1 MDLSTLPPWLQA
13 LLQRESGGNWGIVN
27 SGGYSGGFQFGE
39 GAARDSGTY
48 SGDANLT
55 DNRFGGTF
63 RGPNGETLS
72 FDQWLASPEAQLATM
87 NGWTQHL
94 DQQIRGQGLDR
105 YVGQTIGGVPV
116 TMEGLYTGAHL
127 GGIGGLSSW
136 LRGTGN
142 PADGN
147 GTRVGDYVAMGS
159 GAGTRPGGMG
169 QRDEITQQLASL
181 APAAGGQSMAG
192 GGLLG
197 VQPPALRQSWL
208 GGLLGVEPSADQ
220 GILGSFLNPQGSADR
235 LGLLGLAANL
245 LQASGPSTDP
255 SHGSFGS
262 ALGAGLQGYVA
273 GSETGAKRDERDR
286 RKAAIDAML
295 SGAGGNPQIAAL
307 AAAFPE
313 QYGAA
318 MLQQAFQ
325 GPGKPIV
332 TDGGLVLSPDGTSM
346 IADYRQGDAP
356 PAPPALIQ
364 SLQMAGIDPQS
375 EQGRQIIMANLG
387 GSGGSPPSSVQEY
400 EYARQQGFQG
410 SFQDW
415 QAQGRSQG
423 AAPPAS
429 IQEYQLT
436 QQQGFTGT
444 FADWQAQQA
453 EPPDTFKDE
462 ASLRGEFTKASAPY
476 VAIRDAYNRLTAAAG
491 DGTGASDIAMVYS
504 FMKMLDP
511 TSVVREGEYAT
522 AEQAGGI
529 PASVLNVYNRL
540 VNGERLPQS
549 LRDQFLSQGAA
560 QYQAAESSQTA
571 LVQQYQG
578 LAQHYNFDP
587 AGIALDMSAGTHVR
601 QPPAAG
607 GTMPVSAPGAPALNL
622 TGLDDAAADRAYE
635 SMPSGTVYI
644 GPDGNQYRKP

>member
-105 YVGQTIGGVPV
+105 YVGQTVGGVPV

-127 GGIGGLSSW
+127 GGVGGLSSW

-181 APAAGGQSMAG
+181 APAAGGQSMVG

-295 SGAGGNPQIAAL
+295 SGAGGDPQIAAL

-325 GPGKPIV
+325 GPPDPINAG
-332 TDGGLVLSPDGTSM
+332 GGLFLDPQTM
-346 IADYRQGDAP
+346 QPIADYRTP
-356 PAPPALIQ
+356 PAPIAAGNGLFLDPVTMQPVADYRPPAEAPKPMEINGQLV
-364 SLQMAGIDPQS
+364 D
-375 EQGRQIIMANLG
+375 
-387 GSGGSPPSSVQEY
+387 PSSGQVIGDYRTPEGPPKPLEINGQLVDPVTY
-400 EYARQQGFQG
+400 QPIADFR
-410 SFQDW
+410 DP
-415 QAQGRSQG
+415 AQ
-423 AAPPAS
+423 
-429 IQEYQLT
+429 
-436 QQQGFTGT
+436 
-444 FADWQAQQA
+444 
-453 EPPDTFKDE
+453 PPDTFKDE

-476 VAIRDAYNRLTAAAG
+476 VAIRDAYNRLQAASSG
-491 DGTGASDIAMVYS
+491 GSGASDIAMVYS
-504 FMKMLDP
+504 YMKMLDP

-522 AEQAGGI
+522 AENAGGI
-529 PASVLNVYNRL
+529 PATVMNAYNRL
-540 VNGERLPQS
+540 VNGERLPDS
-549 LRDQFLSQGAA
+549 LRQQFLAEGASQYRAA
-560 QYQAAESSQTA
+560 ETSQAALLKQYQD
-571 LVQQYQG
+571 
-578 LAQHYNFDP
+578 LATHYHFDP
-587 AGIALDMSAGTHVR
+587 AGIALDMTAGTQAH
-601 QPPAAG
+601 PPAAMG
-607 GTMPVSAPGAPALNL
+607 GTVPVSAPGAPAFNL
-622 TGLDDAAADRAYE
+622 TGLSDADADRAFD